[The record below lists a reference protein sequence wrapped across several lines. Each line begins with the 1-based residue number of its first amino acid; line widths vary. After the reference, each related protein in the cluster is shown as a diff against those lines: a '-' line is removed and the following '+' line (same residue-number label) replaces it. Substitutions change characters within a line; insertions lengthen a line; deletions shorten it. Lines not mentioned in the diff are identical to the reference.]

1 MRVLLF
7 SYFYPPLGG
16 PGIQR
21 PCKMVYYFRQGGWDV
36 DVISVKDIVFH
47 SYDEDMQDECKEN
60 FLYRVKSW
68 DLMSLL
74 HQVKGSKKTSS
85 DKKLYFQTPEKFKRI
100 VREIFPID
108 EKIGWL
114 PFAYKMGVYLCSQ
127 KQYDAV
133 IATIGPFTSA
143 IVAYLV
149 SKRAGVPLVVDYRDA
164 WTLHPYIRFL
174 TIFHKGIAQ
183 SWRKDSQ
190 KGLCNICE

>member
-1 MRVLLF
+1 VSHSRVMVIGHYKTHSFDRCLLCNREKLVKTQIGYSNIDSLKGDYADTKMRVLLF

-108 EKIGWL
+108 EKSDGFLL
-114 PFAYKMGVYLCSQ
+114 PTKWE
-127 KQYDAV
+127 
-133 IATIGPFTSA
+133 FTFVHKNSMMQ
-143 IVAYLV
+143 LLQQLDLL
-149 SKRAGVPLVVDYRDA
+149 RPL
-164 WTLHPYIRFL
+164 
-174 TIFHKGIAQ
+174 
-183 SWRKDSQ
+183 
-190 KGLCNICE
+190 